1 MPRPISMD
9 QQATWLLDISGS
21 PGCSPVTLSPIFL
34 MRSNR
39 RKRPNATRPAK
50 AKHTAALRSATPN
63 QSWKLISTSHQQ
75 TDRLGR
81 VIGRV
86 LRGGETIALYG
97 PLGSGKT
104 ALVRGIAQELG
115 ASPSTVTSP
124 TFVVIHEY
132 NQGRLPLAH
141 MDLYRIRTPHEL
153 ESTGL
158 IEYFSGQTVTVVEWA
173 DNGRAVLPQ
182 DRIDITLNHRAARS
196 RTIQVRTT
204 GPKSDEILVRMRVQY
219 GKTRR
224 IHRVSPRR
232 ALKREATTRL

>member
-1 MPRPISMD
+1 
-9 QQATWLLDISGS
+9 
-21 PGCSPVTLSPIFL
+21 

-50 AKHTAALRSATPN
+50 AKYPAALRSARSN
-63 QSWKLISTSHQQ
+63 QSWKLVSTSHQH
-75 TDRLGR
+75 TDRLGQ

-104 ALVRGIAQELG
+104 ALVRGIAQGLG
-115 ASPSTVTSP
+115 ASPMTVTSP

-132 NQGRLPLAH
+132 DQGRLPLAH

-158 IEYFSGQTVTVVEWA
+158 LEYFSGPTVTAVEWA
-173 DNGRAVLPQ
+173 DKGRAVLPQ
-182 DRIDITLNHRAARS
+182 DRIDITLNHRATRS
-196 RTIQVRTT
+196 RTIQIRAT
-204 GPKSDEILVRMRVQY
+204 GSKSDEVLARLRIQY
-219 GKTRR
+219 GKTGR
-224 IHRVSPRR
+224 IQQVSPRR